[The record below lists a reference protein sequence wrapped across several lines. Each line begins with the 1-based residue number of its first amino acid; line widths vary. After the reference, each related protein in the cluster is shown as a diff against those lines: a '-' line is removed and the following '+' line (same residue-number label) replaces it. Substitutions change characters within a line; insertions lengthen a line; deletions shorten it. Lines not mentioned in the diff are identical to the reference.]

1 MGDKAVVVE
10 LDRTKGVLAAE
21 FGYYV
26 HAMGAH
32 VRELAAQAR
41 NVTVPDDFDLG
52 DEVGK
57 TGLDVPVANTI
68 GKS

>member
-1 MGDKAVVVE
+1 ME
-10 LDRTKGVLAAE
+10 LHRIKGVLDAE

-57 TGLDVPVANTI
+57 NRP
-68 GKS
+68 